1 MGGAQPWTHGRNAAE
16 TTDGWCNHEGTI
28 KERRRGDPLELYK
41 YNGNLL
47 HLSALS
53 VLEVVACGRDF
64 CRRKV
69 FVCMRRLRICRRKV
83 TCWRIEKV
91 VELQKEKACYSTY
104 TTGTFHVAWVTS
116 KPTSLQDTSYVHEN
130 PSHPTRL
137 MLRLWDG
144 RTEASF
150 NPMSRQYQACRTGET

>member
-1 MGGAQPWTHGRNAAE
+1 MLDSILWVGPSRGHMAGTQPRQQ
-16 TTDGWCNHEGTI
+16 TDGAPQKGAI
-28 KERRRGDPLELYK
+28 KGWRLEPLELYK

-47 HLSALS
+47 HLNALS
-53 VLEVVACGRDF
+53 SLEVVACGRDF

-104 TTGTFHVAWVTS
+104 TTGTFHVAW
-116 KPTSLQDTSYVHEN
+116 
-130 PSHPTRL
+130 
-137 MLRLWDG
+137 
-144 RTEASF
+144 
-150 NPMSRQYQACRTGET
+150 